1 MLATIDTS
9 VLVLTKRLR
18 IGIAARLSILEKRTV
33 DRAAADGS
41 RMRAAIGKGLA
52 DAEEV
57 VFVDE
62 RSKGGREVAEDGGEA
77 AKQRET
83 ESVCYVDEST
93 HVNSAESGQ
102 SLSRKHSLATRHC
115 PN

>member
-1 MLATIDTS
+1 MLATTDTS

-18 IGIAARLSILEKRTV
+18 IAARLSTLEKRTV

-41 RMRAAIGKGLA
+41 RIRAAIGKGLA

-62 RSKGGREVAEDGGEA
+62 RSKGGREVAEDRGEA
-77 AKQRET
+77 AKQ
-83 ESVCYVDEST
+83 SP
-93 HVNSAESGQ
+93 
-102 SLSRKHSLATRHC
+102 SRC
-115 PN
+115 EM